1 MIDSIVIDIRTMAR
15 NLRNNRGT
23 GTPGNSP
30 ANPPMPNFAND
41 GERQRALEQM
51 MLTLGA
57 AYQRQVERDEA
68 QAATAAPQQV
78 DYLEQIN
85 KYKPPTYGGQED
97 PTQLEH
103 WIETMDKL
111 LGAVRCPDE
120 RMVEVAIFYLTGIAT
135 TWWRSL
141 ENPPNN

>member
-1 MIDSIVIDIRTMAR
+1 MAR

-23 GTPGNSP
+23 STPGNGP

-51 MLTLGA
+51 MLTQGA

-68 QAATAAPQQV
+68 QAAAAAPQQV

-85 KYKPPTYGGQED
+85 KYKPPTYGGHED

-120 RMVEVAIFYLTGIAT
+120 RMVEVAIFYLTRIAT